1 VSRLRRPLLAAVAL
15 LCAGLAVVHFAHP
28 RVARAQAP
36 AAGAGAPAPADGL
49 AAQGRGLFVDG
60 CASCHGLD
68 AAGIPGRGPSLRGVG
83 AQAADF
89 YLSTGRMPLNNP
101 HDAPVRVKPAYTKPQ
116 RAAITAYVA
125 SLGGPPIPA
134 VDPAHGSLSVGQ
146 KAFTTHC
153 AGCHQVLAR
162 GGIATP
168 AAVAPSLQQASATQ
182 VAEALR
188 IGPYLMPKFSD
199 RQIDQHSVDSIA
211 RYVLWT
217 RHPDNAG
224 GWGIG
229 NIGPIPE
236 GMVAWFLALAALVI
250 VARLIGER
258 TPT

>member
-1 VSRLRRPLLAAVAL
+1 MRRARRPLLALLAL
-15 LCAGLAVVHFAHP
+15 LCAALAVMQWSTPHA
-28 RVARAQAP
+28 ARAQAAVP
-36 AAGAGAPAPADGL
+36 AAATGAGGL
-49 AAQGRGLFVDG
+49 VAQGRGLFVDG
-60 CASCHGLD
+60 CASCHGLS
-68 AAGIPGRGPSLRGVG
+68 AEGVPGRGPSLQSVG
-83 AQAADF
+83 AEAADF

-146 KAFTTHC
+146 KDFTTHC

-168 AAVAPSLQQASATQ
+168 AAVAPSLQEASATQ
-182 VAEALR
+182 VAEAVR
-188 IGPYLMPKFSD
+188 IGPYLMPKFGE
-199 RQIDQHSVDSIA
+199 RQIDQHSLESIA

-217 RHPDNAG
+217 RHPDDAG